1 MGYRHSCHW
10 WAGCIPMNARRV
22 GARLGCHLTSLFNNT
37 FDLSVVSVPVKAEV
51 SPASKSNEKKHT
63 LLPLLTV
70 LFLVSYALMTMLII
84 EQGQTIESQRVLIRE
99 LFRDSTELSSIKQ
112 GQIAKKNSEM
122 RAQAPSGQ
130 LQSNQLQSN
139 PVQSNQTPSTQAQE
153 DQAPYSQA
161 LPQHQSQKQGQK
173 PQFQMP
179 SRPAS
184 DLMDQNRAVITL

>member
-1 MGYRHSCHW
+1 
-10 WAGCIPMNARRV
+10 MNARRV

>member
-1 MGYRHSCHW
+1 MGQ
-10 WAGCIPMNARRV
+10 AGGHQVTVIYSAEC
-22 GARLGCHLTSLFNNT
+22 
-37 FDLSVVSVPVKAEV
+37 VSAQK
-51 SPASKSNEKKHT
+51 ASKPIAV
-63 LLPLLTV
+63 LPLLV
-70 LFLVSYALMTMLII
+70 ILFVVSYVILTMLVF
-84 EQGQTIESQRVLIRE
+84 EQGQTIESQRALIRE

-122 RAQAPSGQ
+122 RAQAPSAQ
-130 LQSNQLQSN
+130 VQSNQ
-139 PVQSNQTPSTQAQE
+139 VQTKQTPSTQAQE